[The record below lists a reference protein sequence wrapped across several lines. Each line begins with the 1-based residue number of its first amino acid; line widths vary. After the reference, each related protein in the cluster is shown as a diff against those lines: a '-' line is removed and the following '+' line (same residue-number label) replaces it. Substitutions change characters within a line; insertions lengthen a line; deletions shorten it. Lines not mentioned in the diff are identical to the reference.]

1 MSSTTFGVMLVL
13 ICAFIEGLAQIF
25 LKKSVLASGRGFF
38 WVMAGAV
45 LFMLQAVIYAGA
57 LWFLDLSVAFP
68 VSSLSFV
75 AVVVLS
81 QWLLQETVSRMRWI
95 GVGLILIGTSLVV
108 AHA

>member
-13 ICAFIEGLAQIF
+13 VCAFIEGLAQIF
-25 LKKSVLASGRGFF
+25 LKKSVLASGRGIL
-38 WVMAGAV
+38 WVIAGTV

-81 QWLLQETVSRMRWI
+81 QWLLQETVGRMGWI
-95 GVGLILIGTSLVV
+95 GVGLVMIGTSLCV
-108 AHA
+108 A

>member
-1 MSSTTFGVMLVL
+1 MSSTTFGVTLVL
-13 ICAFIEGLAQIF
+13 VCALLEGLAQIF
-25 LKKSVLASGRGFF
+25 LKKSVLASGRGIF
-38 WVMAGAV
+38 WMIAGTV
-45 LFMLQAVIYAGA
+45 LFMLQAVIYTGA

-81 QWLLQETVSRMRWI
+81 QWLLQETVSRTRWI
-95 GVGLILIGTSLVV
+95 GVGLIMIGTSLVA